1 MIVTPCLDS
10 CRGERNAGAAYPA
23 SPDARDHGPHR
34 RAYPRRCRHEKG
46 ADIAVGPRS
55 PAFDPSA
62 LPRRAWP
69 SDPVRRLAPPRPRG
83 RLALRFRSPG
93 PVVCIPRGAAC
104 RPRRPAPLPGQSRG
118 SIASVVSSR
127 FARHPEERRVRRPV
141 HGPHRH
147 RPEGALPMLRIPSL
161 ALSSRGRSRDC
172 GKAPR
177 DLHPTGSI
185 DRFPNGTNRSIR
197 SQASDDPAISRRFI
211 IRLQG

>member
-1 MIVTPCLDS
+1 MIVTPRLDS

-23 SPDARDHGPHR
+23 SPDARDHGR
-34 RAYPRRCRHEKG
+34 RRRVHPRRCRHEKG

-83 RLALRFRSPG
+83 RLAEAFSVTGAGRLHPKECRVPASAACSASRPKPRKHRIGRVVPVRST
-93 PVVCIPRGAAC
+93 PRGVS
-104 RPRRPAPLPGQSRG
+104 RPPAGSR
-118 SIASVVSSR
+118 
-127 FARHPEERRVRRPV
+127 
-141 HGPHRH
+141 PHRH

-177 DLHPTGSI
+177 DLHPTRPISQ
-185 DRFPNGTNRSIR
+185 FPNATNRSIR
-197 SQASDDPAISRRFI
+197 SQASDNPAISRRFI